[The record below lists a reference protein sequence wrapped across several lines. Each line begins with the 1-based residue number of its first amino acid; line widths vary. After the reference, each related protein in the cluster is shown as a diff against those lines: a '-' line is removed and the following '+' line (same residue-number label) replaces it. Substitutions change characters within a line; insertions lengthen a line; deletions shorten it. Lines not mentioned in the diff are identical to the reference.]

1 VLNAILRTVF
11 DGLLFPFRT
20 LPPWVGLTVT
30 ALLTAIAM
38 LPVVKATSNQQ
49 GMEDIKRKMS
59 AGWFEIRLF
68 NDDLRAIMRAQ
79 MELLWSNLKYLG
91 LWLVPMLWLF
101 IPFGMV
107 AAQLQFHYGYHG
119 LEPGQQ
125 ALVKVQLK
133 EGPQQGTW
141 AGAGTGEE
149 GPGATLEVPAGL
161 IVETPAVWIPSR
173 GELGWRIAAEMWGE
187 YEIAVK
193 MGGERWSKSVRVSE
207 DVVRRSPIRV
217 APTFLDMALYPA
229 EDPLPADSPIESIT
243 VTYPEDGDILF
254 LPRELW
260 MIPWIVLIII
270 FAFAL
275 KGRFDVTI

>member
-1 VLNAILRTVF
+1 LSVLNAILRTVF

-20 LPPWVGLTVT
+20 LPPWVGLVVT

-49 GMEDIKRKMS
+49 AMEAIKRRMS

-68 NDDLRAIMRAQ
+68 KDDLRAIMRAQ

-101 IPFGMV
+101 IPLGIV
-107 AAQLQFHYGYHG
+107 AAQLQFHYGYKG

-125 ALVKVQLK
+125 AIVKMQLK
-133 EGPQQGTW
+133 Q
-141 AGAGTGEE
+141 AGAER
-149 GPGATLEVPAGL
+149 PDATLEVPGGL
-161 IVETPAVWIPSR
+161 RLETPAVWIPSR
-173 GELGWRIAAEMWGE
+173 GELGWRIVAESWGD
-187 YEIAVK
+187 YEIGVK
-193 MGGERWSKSVRVSE
+193 LGGESWTKSVRVSE
-207 DVVRRSPIRV
+207 DVVRRSPIRT
-217 APTFLDMALYPA
+217 APTFPEMLLYPA

-243 VTYPEDGDILF
+243 VAYPEDGDILF
-254 LPRELW
+254 VPRRYW
-260 MIPWIVLIII
+260 MVTWILLIIV